1 MRVTYFFCVTFIPAW
16 ITIRFLIGFNFERK
30 NHWFNWDVMYST
42 IKWRT
47 VFWKHT
53 KNSKAD
59 QLYKIQHT
67 HLQIQH
73 TYTSNP
79 MLDGTHWQVVY
90 IYVPGLSCLSQTTL
104 QYKMC
109 AQTNKH
115 RRAPRRP
122 KRRLEDTYWDW
133 LHIYHFSK

>member
-1 MRVTYFFCVTFIPAW
+1 MRVMYFFCVTFIPAW

-30 NHWFNWDVMYST
+30 DLWFNWDVMYSN

-47 VFWKHT
+47 VFENILKT
-53 KNSKAD
+53 AKQTSFIN
-59 QLYKIQHT
+59 
-67 HLQIQH
+67 LQIQ
-73 TYTSNP
+73 YTSNP

-133 LHIYHFSK
+133 LHIYISF